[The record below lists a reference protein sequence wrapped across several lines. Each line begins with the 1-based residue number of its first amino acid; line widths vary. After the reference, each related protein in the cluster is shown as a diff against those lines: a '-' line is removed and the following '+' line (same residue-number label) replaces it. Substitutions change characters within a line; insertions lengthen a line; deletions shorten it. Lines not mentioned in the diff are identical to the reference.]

1 MKNCIQ
7 VILLMAAII
16 LSLAEFSIAEE
27 IDKKAA
33 ESGIAIYEP
42 VKSGYV
48 DVGGGLKMY
57 YEIYGEGEPLVLLHG
72 TWSTIELN

>member
-1 MKNCIQ
+1 
-7 VILLMAAII
+7 MAAII

-33 ESGIAIYEP
+33 ESGIAIYKP

-57 YEIYGEGEPLVLLHG
+57 YEIYGEPLVLFHG
-72 TWSTIELN
+72 SWSTLELN